1 MIAWDIVDQYD
12 YMNSIN
18 LTWDF
23 KYKRYPDGLI
33 KDCKAQFFARGNQQL
48 EVIYFFETYAPVVQC
63 TTVWFMLIIKVVLG
77 FKPKQCDTNAAFIHA
92 DIHEDEKLYDKM
104 PRGFEQLSK
113 NEHKKCLKLKKI
125 LYGLCQ
131 SPREFWKY
139 MTKKL
144 EQSCMKE

>member
-1 MIAWDIVDQYD
+1 MEGID
-12 YMNSIN
+12 
-18 LTWDF
+18 
-23 KYKRYPDGLI
+23 
-33 KDCKAQFFARGNQQL
+33 
-48 EVIYFFETYAPVVQC
+48 FFETYAPVVQC

-125 LYGLCQ
+125 PCGFRHIPRAFCQ
-131 SPREFWKY
+131 YLTNKF
-139 MTKKL
+139 
-144 EQSCMKE
+144 EQSGMKQSKLYP